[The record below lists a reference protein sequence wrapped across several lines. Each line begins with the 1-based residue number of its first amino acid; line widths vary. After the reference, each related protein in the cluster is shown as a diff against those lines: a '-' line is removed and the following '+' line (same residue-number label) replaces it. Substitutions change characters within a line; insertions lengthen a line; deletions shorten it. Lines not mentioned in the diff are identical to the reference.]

1 MRDLLNLL
9 KARYSERNFDPKKEV
24 EEEKLYKLL
33 EAGRVAPTA
42 SNRQAFRMYLTG
54 GKSGR
59 EIMSHFNAP
68 AHSILTGSEKDAWS
82 RKYDG
87 FSSVA
92 LDWGIV
98 GTHIVLEAES
108 LGLKTCM
115 ICAFEP
121 DRIIQGLTLPAEEY
135 PMMAIAVGYPSAD
148 SKPAP
153 KHTERKSMDEL
164 VTVVD

>member
-1 MRDLLNLL
+1 MSDLLDLL
-9 KARYSERNFDPKKEV
+9 KARYSERNFDPQKEV

-42 SNRQAFRMYLTG
+42 SNRQAFRMYLTR
-54 GKSGR
+54 GKRGKD
-59 EIMSHFNAP
+59 IMSHFNAP
-68 AHSILTGSEKDAWS
+68 AHIILTGIKKDAWS

-92 LDWGIV
+92 LDLGIV

-121 DRIIQGLTLPAEEY
+121 DRIIQGLELPIEEY

-164 VTVVD
+164 ATVVD